1 MKKQHL
7 LLIAAIILVLIAANV
22 ALKPKTVPEE
32 EAVPAAVTQTTP
44 AQTDATAPVA
54 VEPKAYDPKDYDYSA
69 LWADPIRSRLLAFLG
84 AETYANLQANLE
96 VVTPITEEGD
106 WRIFKGI
113 RAHNGGTEEALLWM
127 NQKNDDIL
135 LILIHNSTLQ
145 VYFPDHLKRSTLPP
159 AFISAIVD
167 MNYNKYSEIMNA
179 VDTSVVRA
187 TEELPEGALTEGDD
201 HEGHDH

>member
-22 ALKPKTVPEE
+22 ALQPKTVSEE
-32 EAVPAAVTQTTP
+32 DAAPAAAAQNDATVATP
-44 AQTDATAPVA
+44 AVQPAK
-54 VEPKAYDPKDYDYSA
+54 EYDPKDYDYSE
-69 LWADPIRSRLLAFLG
+69 LWADPTRSRLLAFLG
-84 AETYANLQANLE
+84 AETYANMRANLE
-96 VVTPITEEGD
+96 VITPIKEDGD

-113 RAHNGGTEEALLWM
+113 RAHHGGTEEALLWL

-135 LILIHNSTLQ
+135 LILLHNSTAQ
-145 VYFPDHLKRSTLPP
+145 VYYPDHMKRSSLPP

-167 MNYNKYSEIMNA
+167 MNYNKYTEIMNA
-179 VDTSVVRA
+179 VDTSVVKS
-187 TEELPEGALTEGDD
+187 TEELPEGQVPEADT